1 MSGWMKV
8 YRSLTDHWLWQ
19 DKPFSKGQAW
29 IDLLLLVNHTS
40 KKTLI
45 DGTLQEIERGQ
56 TITSVRKLCDRW
68 GWSNTKVNRFLKMLE
83 TDGMVNVKSDSK
95 KTVINIVNYSGYQ
108 DSENEKTTVKRQ
120 QDVTETSLKHTNKNE
135 KNEKNEKKCSR
146 ARFVPPSYE
155 QVSSYCHER
164 GNSVD
169 AQRFLD
175 FYEAKGWMIGKN
187 KMKDWKAAV
196 RSWER
201 RDGGKKKPE
210 ESHNFKQ
217 REYDMESLEK
227 KLLRK
232 QLGDEYME

>member
-1 MSGWMKV
+1 MKV
-8 YRSLTDHWLWQ
+8 YRSLTDHWLWE
-19 DKPFSKGQAW
+19 DRPFSKGQAW

-45 DGTLQEIERGQ
+45 DGSLQEIERGQ
-56 TITSVRKLCDRW
+56 TITSVRKLCERW
-68 GWSNTKVNRFLKMLE
+68 GWSNTKVRRFLKMLE
-83 TDGMVNVKSDSK
+83 ADGMVKVKSDSK
-95 KTVINIVNYSGYQ
+95 KTVINVVNYRVYQ

-120 QDVTETSLKHTNKNE
+120 QDDTETSQKHTNKNE
-135 KNEKNEKKCSR
+135 KNVKNEKKCSR

-155 QVSSYCHER
+155 QVSSYCRER

-201 RDGGKKKPE
+201 RDGGKKKEPGKL
-210 ESHNFKQ
+210 HNFTQ
-217 REYDMESLEK
+217 RDYDFDELERQLME
-227 KLLRK
+227 K
-232 QLGDEYME
+232 QLGG